1 MIVRLFLWQTLLVL
15 QQSRDSQCIMPKFSI
30 DCDCNAIA
38 KMPEATIILLL
49 P

>member
-1 MIVRLFLWQTLLVL
+1 
-15 QQSRDSQCIMPKFSI
+15 MPKFSI

-49 P
+49 PWKQDFQVGYIFPFMKKVIKLAYI